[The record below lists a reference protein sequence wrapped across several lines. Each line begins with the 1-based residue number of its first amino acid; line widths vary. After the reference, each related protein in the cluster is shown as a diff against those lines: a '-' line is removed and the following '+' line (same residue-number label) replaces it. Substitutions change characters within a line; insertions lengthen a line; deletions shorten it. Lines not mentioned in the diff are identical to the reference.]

1 MKDEREKRVM
11 AKNIMKYMDEKGVTA
26 ADVCKALNIKQNTFS
41 DWINAK
47 TYPRVEKMR
56 LLADYF
62 GIPMFVLVD
71 DDFHL
76 ALSIEEEKL
85 IYAYRRAESSMKDAI
100 CKLLDVKRDL
110 HLSKEA

>member
-1 MKDEREKRVM
+1 MRNENDKRVM
-11 AKNIMKYMDEKGVTA
+11 ARNIIKYMDKKGVTA

-47 TYPRVEKMR
+47 TYPRVDKMR

-62 GIPMFVLVD
+62 DIPMFLLVG

-76 ALSIEEEKL
+76 ALTIEEENL
-85 IYAYRRAESSMKDAI
+85 IYAYRKADDGLKEAI
-100 CKLLDVKRDL
+100 CKLLDIKRDL
-110 HLSKEA
+110 LLSWEA